1 MRTKSEEEVK
11 ILQEADDEKL
21 EFLLKN
27 PQVID
32 EDPLDRRSESKI
44 KKPTFF

>member
-1 MRTKSEEEVK
+1 
-11 ILQEADDEKL
+11 L
-21 EFLLKN
+21 EN

-32 EDPLDRRSESKI
+32 QDPLDRRSESKI